1 MLKKLKE
8 KWGIS
13 TPFQMV
19 IVFIVFGVTGSV
31 AAKVSEPIVAL
42 LPIDNP
48 NHFFQ

>member
-13 TPFQMV
+13 TPFEMI

-31 AAKVSEPIVAL
+31 ASKISGPIVSL
-42 LPIDNP
+42 FPIID
-48 NHFFQ
+48 